1 MQMLN
6 SCQGTKDAS
15 CLFYKLLR
23 KALEGYGFIR
33 STVDHAYFVKPL
45 EGNHH
50 LYASVA
56 TDDILVSYPSYK
68 FFEDLKT
75 YMKQFLNFRYK
86 LDQY

>member
-1 MQMLN
+1 MQMFN

-33 STVDHAYFVKPL
+33 STVDHAYFVKGL
-45 EGNHH
+45 DGGHH

-56 TDDILVSYPSYK
+56 TNDILVSFPCYEI
-68 FFEDLKT
+68 FDDL
-75 YMKQFLNFRYK
+75 Q
-86 LDQY
+86 